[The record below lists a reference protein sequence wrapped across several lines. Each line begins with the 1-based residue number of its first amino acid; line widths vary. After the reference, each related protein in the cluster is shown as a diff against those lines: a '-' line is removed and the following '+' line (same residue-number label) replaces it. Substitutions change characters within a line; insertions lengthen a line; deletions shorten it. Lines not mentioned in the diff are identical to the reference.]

1 MNKKVI
7 DSKVT
12 IIDESGIPHMMGTLN
27 EPNRHV
33 KYLLDYIN
41 LNFPNIDTS
50 NLTFG
55 NVGERFAYQIA
66 MFGDITYFNER
77 NFGMFYFPDELTDE
91 QLETLENIDLGSKKV
106 GICYNLKQ
114 VGDKIM
120 YSPIGM
126 GNDCT
131 LKDAMEEYR
140 SKRAIKHHRR
150 WDLLCLML
158 MTIR

>member
-1 MNKKVI
+1 MDKRVI

-12 IIDESGIPHMMGTLN
+12 IIDESGIPHIMGKVN
-27 EPNRHV
+27 ESSKHV

-41 LNFPNIDTS
+41 LNFPEIETD
-50 NLTFG
+50 NLTVG

-66 MFGDITYFNER
+66 MFGDITYFNEM
-77 NFGMFYFPDELTDE
+77 NFGMFYFPDKLTDE
-91 QLETLENIDLGSKKV
+91 QLETLDNIDLGNKKV

-120 YSPIGM
+120 YQPIGM
-126 GNDCT
+126 GNDYT
-131 LKDAMEEYR
+131 LKEAMEEYR

-150 WDLLCLML
+150 
-158 MTIR
+158 